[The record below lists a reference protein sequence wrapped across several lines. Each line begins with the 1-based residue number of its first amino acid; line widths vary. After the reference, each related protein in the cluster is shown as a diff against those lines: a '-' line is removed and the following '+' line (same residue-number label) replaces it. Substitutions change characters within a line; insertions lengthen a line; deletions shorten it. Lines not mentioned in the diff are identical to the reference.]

1 MATPIQPIDH
11 PAAWKATEFASK
23 KDLTVELEDRHL
35 SALAT
40 GLAVLKSDTCEYA
53 EVNSACFPLE
63 GILEDVAAWRKEVQR
78 GRGLLILKGFPVR
91 DLDIEDIRLM
101 YLGLG
106 SHFGRPTSQSPLG
119 DLIGEV
125 VNVGGEDKQERAY
138 RSRRRLKL
146 HTDRCDHLAML
157 CFRPALSGGLS
168 GYASGL
174 TAHNILL
181 QERPD
186 LLELLYRGY
195 CHHRFGQQDPGEPL
209 VTTKRIPIFSIADGV
224 PSVILIRGYIDL
236 AVEEGHV
243 QLSDRELEA
252 LDYLE
257 AVTERPDVRFEFMLE
272 PGELCINNNCL
283 LLHERTAFVDADDPG
298 QKRFLLRLWLRED
311 SRPMAPGVLVHK
323 GTDGIPKR
331 LGMGTYY
338 TTNSEVT

>member
-1 MATPIQPIDH
+1 MATTIQPIDH
-11 PAAWKATEFASK
+11 PAAWRAADIASK
-23 KDLTVELEDRHL
+23 KDLTVELEERHL

-40 GLAVLKSDTCEYA
+40 GLSALKSDTCEYA
-53 EVNSACFPLE
+53 EINSARFPLE
-63 GILEDVAAWRKEVQR
+63 GIAEDIAVWREEIYR
-78 GRGLLILKGFPVR
+78 GRGILILKGFPVR
-91 DLDIEDIRLM
+91 ELDIEDIRLM

-125 VNVGGEDKQERAY
+125 VNVGGDDKQERAY

-146 HTDRCDHLAML
+146 HTDRCDHLTML
-157 CFRPALSGGLS
+157 CLRPALSGGLS

-181 QERPD
+181 EERPD
-186 LLELLYRGY
+186 LLEILYRGY
-195 CHHRFGQQDPGEPL
+195 YHHRFGQQDPGEPL
-209 VTTKRIPIFSIADGV
+209 VTTERIPIFSVADGV

-236 AVEEGHV
+236 AVKEGHV

-252 LDYLE
+252 LDFLE
-257 AVTERPDVRFEFMLE
+257 AVTERPEVRFECMLE

-283 LLHERTAFVDADDPG
+283 LLHERSAFVDADDPG
-298 QKRFLLRLWLRED
+298 QKRLLLRLWLRED
-311 SRPMAPGVLVHK
+311 GRPVAPGVSVHK
-323 GTDGIPKR
+323 GEAGILKQ

-338 TTNSEVT
+338 TPNSKAT